1 MIRFAG
7 QLGFDIERDTRK
19 AMIIQAQYLKNIS
32 AERIRV
38 ELTKLL
44 VSDHPDK
51 LLEAYVTGITSYILP
66 EFDKMMEQPQNNP
79 YHRYNVGVHS
89 IEAVK
94 NIRPDVTMRWAALLH
109 DVGKPATHTV
119 DENGID
125 HFFDH
130 PEKGVP
136 IAESILR
143 RLKFDNNTIKDVCTL
158 VRWHDYGMG
167 SVPKKGSIRKL
178 LGEVGKDFFPYII
191 EIKKADMVA
200 QSDYNL
206 EERQSQLAALEKK
219 YEEIMASDDCV
230 RIKDLKI
237 NGGDLIKMGIKPGP
251 QMGEILQKLLD
262 MVIEDPE
269 KNDREYLIEQVKM
282 M

>member
-1 MIRFAG
+1 M
-7 QLGFDIERDTRK
+7 
-19 AMIIQAQYLKNIS
+19 
-32 AERIRV
+32 

-191 EIKKADMVA
+191 EIKKADMAA

-237 NGGDLIKMGIKPGP
+237 NGGDLIKLGIKPGP

>member
-1 MIRFAG
+1 
-7 QLGFDIERDTRK
+7 
-19 AMIIQAQYLKNIS
+19 
-32 AERIRV
+32 
-38 ELTKLL
+38 
-44 VSDHPDK
+44 
-51 LLEAYVTGITSYILP
+51 
-66 EFDKMMEQPQNNP
+66 MMEQPQNNP

-191 EIKKADMVA
+191 EIKK
-200 QSDYNL
+200 
-206 EERQSQLAALEKK
+206 
-219 YEEIMASDDCV
+219 
-230 RIKDLKI
+230 
-237 NGGDLIKMGIKPGP
+237 PTW
-251 QMGEILQKLLD
+251 
-262 MVIEDPE
+262 
-269 KNDREYLIEQVKM
+269 
-282 M
+282 

>member
-1 MIRFAG
+1 
-7 QLGFDIERDTRK
+7 
-19 AMIIQAQYLKNIS
+19 MIIQAQYLKNIS

-130 PEKGVP
+130 PEGCAYSGK
-136 IAESILR
+136 AFCEDSSL
-143 RLKFDNNTIKDVCTL
+143 TTTL
-158 VRWHDYGMG
+158 SKMCVLWSDGMIMEWE
-167 SVPKKGSIRKL
+167 VFRKKGQ
-178 LGEVGKDFFPYII
+178 Y
-191 EIKKADMVA
+191 KKAFGR
-200 QSDYNL
+200 SRKRFLPIYN
-206 EERQSQLAALEKK
+206 RDKK
-219 YEEIMASDDCV
+219 S
-230 RIKDLKI
+230 RH
-237 NGGDLIKMGIKPGP
+237 GS
-251 QMGEILQKLLD
+251 
-262 MVIEDPE
+262 PE
-269 KNDREYLIEQVKM
+269 
-282 M
+282 